1 MHWVSIE
8 HLNQLKAIMT
18 DKPKATKIEFA
29 PGCFDNFDG
38 TQEELD
44 ELVSEIHRMFESGEL
59 EENSHEVDIE
69 DLDEDIVEAIMR
81 SEEDDNRNLQ

>member
-1 MHWVSIE
+1 
-8 HLNQLKAIMT
+8 MT

-44 ELVSEIHRMFESGEL
+44 GLVAEIQRMFESGEL
-59 EENSHEVDIE
+59 EENSNQVDIE

-81 SEEDDNRNLQ
+81 SAEDENRNLQ

>member
-1 MHWVSIE
+1 
-8 HLNQLKAIMT
+8 MT

-59 EENSHEVDIE
+59 KENSHEVDIE

>member
-59 EENSHEVDIE
+59 KENSHEVDIE

>member
-1 MHWVSIE
+1 
-8 HLNQLKAIMT
+8 MT

-44 ELVSEIHRMFESGEL
+44 EIVSEIHRMFKSGEL

>member
-1 MHWVSIE
+1 
-8 HLNQLKAIMT
+8 MT

-29 PGCFDNFDG
+29 PGCFDHFEG

-44 ELVSEIHRMFESGEL
+44 ALVAEIQRMFESGEL
-59 EENSHEVDIE
+59 EENARQLEFEDLE

-81 SEEDDNRNLQ
+81 SAEDDKRNLQ

>member
-1 MHWVSIE
+1 
-8 HLNQLKAIMT
+8 MT

-44 ELVSEIHRMFESGEL
+44 ELVSKIQHMFESGEL
-59 EENSHEVDIE
+59 EENAHEVDIE

-81 SEEDDNRNLQ
+81 SAEDDNRNLQ